1 MMTNPEIHRSAI
13 RYSLI
18 VSLGYNPPIS
28 LEPHQIDSTTVRGGQ
43 GMETEHSGKNIQQRT
58 HRHTGAVILLEFGIV
73 LVLSSLILME
83 YFHNVFLQDY
93 VRNTI
98 LSNASI
104 LEIAVPV
111 GFLAITVSLILQ
123 RKRDDRD
130 AQAALR
136 REEIL
141 RKIKFAPTTL
151 LVQNVPHQLFTIPR
165 PARDT
170 QFRIKKTRNKGKIA
184 RNSGGQRTSPEDKPE
199 N

>member
-1 MMTNPEIHRSAI
+1 
-13 RYSLI
+13 
-18 VSLGYNPPIS
+18 
-28 LEPHQIDSTTVRGGQ
+28 
-43 GMETEHSGKNIQQRT
+43 METEHSEKNLQRKE
-58 HRHTGAVILLEFGIV
+58 HKHTKAVILLELGIV
-73 LVLSSLILME
+73 LVLSGMIFME
-83 YFHNVFLQDY
+83 YLHNVYLQDY

-104 LEIAVPV
+104 LQIAVPV
-111 GFLAITVSLILQ
+111 GFVAITASLFLQ
-123 RKRDDRD
+123 RKRDARD

-151 LVQNVPHQLFTIPR
+151 PIQNVPHQLFIIPR

-170 QFRIKKTRNKGKIA
+170 QFRIKKNRNKGKIA
-184 RNSGGQRTSPEDKPE
+184 RNTAGQRISPEDKPE